1 MYILAIIGTMMLVQ
15 GVTEIDRARKKI
27 IIKKKLHDHYWIH
40 GLPFRMRFKKSKLY
54 ESAFTPIIIGVNIL
68 SYNFDFGNLI
78 LSGRPCIQ

>member
-27 IIKKKLHDHYWIH
+27 IVKKKLHDHNWLQ

-54 ESAFTPIIIGVNIL
+54 ESAFTPNYNGIYSRL
-68 SYNFDFGNLI
+68 YSSYFLG
-78 LSGRPCIQ
+78 